1 MANTYIALL
10 RGINVSG
17 HKKIK
22 MPDLKAMFEALG
34 FTNVRTYIQSGNVVF
49 ESNSAK
55 DLESKISAKIQ
66 AQFGFEVSVICRT
79 AKEMEQVIA
88 RNPYAGM
95 ESFETEKLYVTF
107 LQETPS
113 KEKLEAL
120 KAFTFEPEMY
130 TVSGKEIYVYCF
142 NGYGNTKLENSFFE
156 KKLKVAA
163 STRNWR
169 TVNKLIE
176 MSQPENAAN

>member
-66 AQFGFEVSVICRT
+66 EQFGFEVSVICRT

-88 RNPYAGM
+88 RNPYAKM
-95 ESFETEKLYVTF
+95 VDFEAEKLYVTF

-113 KEKLEAL
+113 EEKLEAL

>member
-22 MPDLKAMFEALG
+22 MPDLKAIFETLG

-49 ESNSAK
+49 ESNSAE
-55 DLESKISAKIQ
+55 DLGSKISAKIQ
-66 AQFGFEVSVICRT
+66 EQFGFEVSVICRT
-79 AKEMEQVIA
+79 AEEMEQVIK
-88 RNPYAGM
+88 RNPYSEMVG
-95 ESFETEKLYVTF
+95 FEAEKLYVTF

-113 KEKLEAL
+113 AEKLEAL

-169 TVNKLIE
+169 TVNKLVE
-176 MSQPENAAN
+176 MSQELPA

>member
-49 ESNSAK
+49 ESNSSEG
-55 DLESKISAKIQ
+55 LEGKISAKIQ
-66 AQFGFEVSVICRT
+66 EQFGFDVSVICRT
-79 AKEMEQVIA
+79 AAEMEQVVA
-88 RNPYAGM
+88 RNPYAELVG
-95 ESFETEKLYVTF
+95 FETEKLYVTF

-113 KEKLEAL
+113 GEKLEAL
-120 KAFTFEPEMY
+120 KTFTFEPEMY
-130 TVSGKEIYVYCF
+130 TVSGQEIYVYCF
-142 NGYGNTKLENSFFE
+142 NGYGNTKLENAFFE
-156 KKLKVAA
+156 KKLKVPA

-169 TVNKLIE
+169 TINKLIE
-176 MSQPENAAN
+176 MSQPENAGK

>member
-1 MANTYIALL
+1 MQTYIALL

-22 MPDLKAMFEALG
+22 MPELKAMFEELG

-49 ESNSAK
+49 ESETSE

-66 AQFGFEVSVICRT
+66 EQFGFEVSVICRT
-79 AKEMEQVIA
+79 SAEMKQVIA
-88 RNPYAGM
+88 RNP
-95 ESFETEKLYVTF
+95 FEKMVGFEPEKLYITF
-107 LQETPS
+107 LQQTPS
-113 KEKLEAL
+113 AEKLEAL
-120 KAFTFEPEMY
+120 QAFTFEPEMY

-142 NGYGNTKLENSFFE
+142 NGYGNTKLENAFFE

-163 STRNWR
+163 TTRNWR

-176 MSQPENAAN
+176 MSQPETTAN

>member
-1 MANTYIALL
+1 MQTYIALL

-22 MPDLKAMFEALG
+22 MPELKVMFEELG

-49 ESNSAK
+49 ESETAE

-66 AQFGFEVSVICRT
+66 ALFGFEVSVICRT
-79 AKEMEQVIA
+79 SEEMEDVIK
-88 RNPYAGM
+88 RNPFAEMVG
-95 ESFETEKLYVTF
+95 FEPEKLYVTF
-107 LQETPS
+107 LQEAPAE
-113 KEKLEAL
+113 EKLATLQAL
-120 KAFTFEPEMY
+120 SFEPEMY
-130 TVSGKEIYVYCF
+130 TVSGREVFVYCF
-142 NGYGNTKLENSFFE
+142 NGYGNTKLDNALFE
-156 KKLKVAA
+156 KKLKVKA

-176 MSQPENAAN
+176 MSQTETTAS